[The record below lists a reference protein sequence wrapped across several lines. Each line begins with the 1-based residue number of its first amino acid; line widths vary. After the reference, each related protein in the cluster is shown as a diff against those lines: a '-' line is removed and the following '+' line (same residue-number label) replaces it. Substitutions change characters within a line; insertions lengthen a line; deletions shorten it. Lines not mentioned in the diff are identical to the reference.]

1 MGTARLRSRGKD
13 DSRFYLIMEVPI
25 DAREARSPWPAH
37 WTPTGRQQPR
47 VDHDD
52 HDYTQNDHAISGG
65 DGVPQHGGGKP
76 MICAK
81 YVFRCFKWLERAGDA
96 LTGAAGPLF
105 VFLAVILLSVGAF
118 CFCKKNLASRT
129 SWIYSARSWCGR
141 PC

>member
-1 MGTARLRSRGKD
+1 
-13 DSRFYLIMEVPI
+13 MESPL
-25 DAREARSPWPAH
+25 DAREARSPWPAQ

-65 DGVPQHGGGKP
+65 DGAPQNGGGKP

-105 VFLAVILLSVGAF
+105 DSSQIRISGDLVFYGQ
-118 CFCKKNLASRT
+118 NEDGQ
-129 SWIYSARSWCGR
+129 RSIEL
-141 PC
+141 